1 MVRGVSLDDTHI
13 TIHNQMKKYNVQV
26 SKGTIYTL
34 EELAKD
40 KNMEI
45 GTAVRFLGRVKRID
59 ALRDRVR
66 VEDSKGHTVYVDSSL
81 LVDVD
86 IEINGLY
93 TFVGEI
99 VRKVIRFFS
108 LNSNIAL
115 SLSHEKKTQIPPCV
129 RARVL
134 RRERDIDMKLYENAL
149 RVRRRYL
156 ENI

>member
-1 MVRGVSLDDTHI
+1 MSLDDTH
-13 TIHNQMKKYNVQV
+13 NNSYMKKKHNVQV

-115 SLSHEKKTQIPPCV
+115 SLSHEKKH
-129 RARVL
+129 RSHRVS
-134 RRERDIDMKLYENAL
+134 E
-149 RVRRRYL
+149 L
-156 ENI
+156 EFFDGNVTST

>member
-1 MVRGVSLDDTHI
+1 
-13 TIHNQMKKYNVQV
+13 
-26 SKGTIYTL
+26 
-34 EELAKD
+34 
-40 KNMEI
+40 MEI
-45 GTAVRFLGRVKRID
+45 GDAVRFLGRAKRID

-99 VRKVIRFFS
+99 VRKVITS

-115 SLSHEKKTQIPPCV
+115 SLTHEKKH
-129 RARVL
+129 RSHRVS
-134 RRERDIDMKLYENAL
+134 E
-149 RVRRRYL
+149 L
-156 ENI
+156 EFFDGNVTST

>member
-1 MVRGVSLDDTHI
+1 
-13 TIHNQMKKYNVQV
+13 MKKKHNVQV

-99 VRKVIRFFS
+99 VRKVITS

-115 SLSHEKKTQIPPCV
+115 SLTHEKKH
-129 RARVL
+129 RSHRVS
-134 RRERDIDMKLYENAL
+134 E
-149 RVRRRYL
+149 L
-156 ENI
+156 EFFDGNVTST

>member
-1 MVRGVSLDDTHI
+1 MNFSNNGKRCLSLDDI
-13 TIHNQMKKYNVQV
+13 TIHKQKKKYNVQV

-45 GTAVRFLGRVKRID
+45 GEAVRFLGRAKRID

-86 IEINGLY
+86 VEINGLY

-115 SLSHEKKTQIPPCV
+115 SLSSHGKKTDPTVCPSSSSSIGT
-129 RARVL
+129 
-134 RRERDIDMKLYENAL
+134 
-149 RVRRRYL
+149 
-156 ENI
+156 